1 MAAVVQKARAA
12 QSGWAALP
20 VRRRADVARRM
31 AREIAREA
39 DEISEVI
46 SRATGKTRLDALST
60 EVLPAAIAARYYARI
75 APRLMARKRV
85 RRSSILFFSKVS
97 WVEQAPFG
105 VVGIISPWNY
115 PFGIPMHEVTA
126 ALLGGNAVLLKVA
139 TMAEPVG
146 RVIERVARAADL
158 PEGLLSLVP
167 LPGERAGDAMLAA
180 GIDRLCFTG
189 STEVGRQLM
198 VRAGARLIPVSLE
211 LGGNDPM
218 IVLEDAN
225 LERAA
230 AGALWAGVSNAG
242 QSCAG
247 VERIYV
253 AEPVYQRFRDLLAD
267 GIRRLRVG
275 PDRDFSVDVGTL
287 SNEEQMEKM
296 KELLADAESKGA
308 VVTARSE
315 TKPAGLCHPALLL
328 ERGEDSMRILREEI
342 FGPLLVLRPVKDER
356 EAVERANDSRLGL
369 TASVWSADRRRA
381 RRVASQLAA
390 GTVTINDHLMSH
402 GMAETPWGGFK
413 DSGIGRTHGAAGLLA
428 MSQTRAVVDERLHR
442 APRNLWWYPH
452 DRKVYDGLRAALDL
466 VFGRG
471 IGARLKALPRAAGLI
486 LRMFRRSG

>member
-1 MAAVVQKARAA
+1 MRKARAA
-12 QSGWAALP
+12 QGGWAAIP
-20 VRRRADVARRM
+20 VRRRADAVRAL

-60 EVLPAAIAARYYARI
+60 EVLPAAIAARHYARI
-75 APRLMARKRV
+75 APCLLARRRV

-97 WVEQAPFG
+97 WVEQVPYG

-126 ALLGGNAVLLKVA
+126 ALLAGNAVLLKVA
-139 TMAEPVG
+139 TIARPVG
-146 RVIERVARAADL
+146 QVIERIARAAGL
-158 PEGLLSLVP
+158 PDGLLSLVP

-198 VRAGARLIPVSLE
+198 ARAAARLIPVSLE

-230 AGALWAGVSNAG
+230 AGALWAGLSNAG

-267 GIRRLRVG
+267 GIRKLRVG
-275 PDRDFSVDVGTL
+275 PDR
-287 SNEEQMEKM
+287 
-296 KELLADAESKGA
+296 
-308 VVTARSE
+308 
-315 TKPAGLCHPALLL
+315 GL
-328 ERGEDSMRILREEI
+328 
-342 FGPLLVLRPVKDER
+342 
-356 EAVERANDSRLGL
+356 
-369 TASVWSADRRRA
+369 RRR
-381 RRVASQLAA
+381 R
-390 GTVTINDHLMSH
+390 GN
-402 GMAETPWGGFK
+402 P
-413 DSGIGRTHGAAGLLA
+413 
-428 MSQTRAVVDERLHR
+428 VDR
-442 APRNLWWYPH
+442 
-452 DRKVYDGLRAALDL
+452 
-466 VFGRG
+466 
-471 IGARLKALPRAAGLI
+471 
-486 LRMFRRSG
+486 